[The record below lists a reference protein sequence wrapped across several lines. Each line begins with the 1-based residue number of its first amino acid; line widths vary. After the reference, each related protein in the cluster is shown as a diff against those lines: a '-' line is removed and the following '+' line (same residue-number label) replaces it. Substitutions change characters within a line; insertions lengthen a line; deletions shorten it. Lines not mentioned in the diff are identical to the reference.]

1 MNRRQKKKRLKL
13 RYKHGYSPKV
23 KIFIQDESIFDT
35 YHKDLIV
42 PDVDYPIANP
52 VKIVSLD
59 EFDKEVQSDVI
70 AGALK
75 SADEMWQALA
85 EEYYDKENSNEI

>member
-13 RYKHGYSPKV
+13 KYKHGYTPKV
-23 KIFIQDESIFDT
+23 KIFTMNESLFDT
-35 YHKDLIV
+35 YHKDLII
-42 PDVDYPIANP
+42 PDIDYPIANP
-52 VKIVSLD
+52 IKVITLD

-70 AGALK
+70 VKALK

-85 EEYYDKENSNEI
+85 EEYYDKENEDE